1 MTSEER
7 LAQTFR
13 KIHACRAAFPYWQ
26 LVVAGVCAGL
36 ALDGTVTIGISQG
49 SLTQPWWPF
58 AIAIFAARW
67 LGGKLAS
74 WLVVGVGSLAAS
86 YIPAA
91 DERVVWVRVVIML
104 CVAAA
109 GSLPQRP
116 LTPFRRS
123 SLPVKLSSD
132 HLDRV
137 GDGDRIV

>member
-13 KIHACRAAFPYWQ
+13 KIHACRAAFTYWQ
-26 LVVAGVCAGL
+26 LAVAVVCSGL
-36 ALDGTVTIGISQG
+36 ALDGIGTIGISEG

-58 AIAIFAARW
+58 AVAIFGARG

-74 WLVVGVGSLAAS
+74 WLVVGAGSLTAS

-123 SLPVKLSSD
+123 PLPVELRSD
-132 HLDRV
+132 HLDGV

>member
-13 KIHACRAAFPYWQ
+13 KIHACRAAFPYRQ
-26 LVVAGVCAGL
+26 LAVAVVCAGL
-36 ALDGTVTIGISQG
+36 AVDGTGAIGISEG

-58 AIAIFAARW
+58 AIAIFGARW

-74 WLVVGVGSLAAS
+74 WLVVGAGSLAAT

-91 DERVVWVRVVIML
+91 DERVVWARVVIML

-109 GSLPQRP
+109 GSLPP
-116 LTPFRRS
+116 STPFRRS
-123 SLPVKLSSD
+123 PLPVKLSSD
-132 HLDRV
+132 HLDRI